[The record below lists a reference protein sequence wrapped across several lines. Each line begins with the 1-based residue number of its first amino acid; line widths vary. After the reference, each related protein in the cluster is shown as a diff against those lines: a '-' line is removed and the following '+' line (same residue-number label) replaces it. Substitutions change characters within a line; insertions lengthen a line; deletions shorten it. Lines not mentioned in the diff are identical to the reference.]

1 MSTDNMLLFANLA
14 IGGYDK
20 ARLPLRAKVIRSRG
34 AGTEE
39 VVPDGVQVLKDYIKL
54 HPLTA
59 QHTLCCP
66 KCSACSNVGDG
77 VLACTQLGCTL
88 ALCVPYGSNTAA
100 ACVEP
105 PAGVSMAA
113 LVNTFVCPGCYKASG
128 RIPPYRLTGQALAPL
143 TEKRTVDRLCVVFL
157 YLDSVHVRDHVFA
170 ALRHSMGLYNKGLVT
185 FSTKLTI
192 TNTQPGRQEQ
202 SLAGLARQLSGRHS
216 AGTPFVLFIATHS
229 DPDGLLVVNVPQAAA
244 AELGYTDMGE
254 IAVPAGVLLHRFLGK
269 LWCAL
274 PLGTALRGLFLI
286 VCGSAVTNSTQ
297 FGLISR
303 LVAG

>member
-1 MSTDNMLLFANLA
+1 MSTENMLLFANLA

-34 AGTEE
+34 AGTKE
-39 VVPDGVQVLKDYIKL
+39 VVLDGVQVLKDYIKL

-59 QHTLCCP
+59 MGTSQGPDNRGRSVVLERP
-66 KCSACSNVGDG
+66 CSSSLG
-77 VLACTQLGCTL
+77 VLL

-105 PAGVSMAA
+105 TAGVSMAA
-113 LVNTFVCPGCYKASG
+113 LINTFVCPGCYKASG
-128 RIPPYRLTGQALAPL
+128 CVPPYWLTGQALAPL
-143 TEKRTVDRLCVVFL
+143 TEKRTVNRLCVVFL

-170 ALRHSMGLYNKGLVT
+170 ALRHSKGLYHKGL
-185 FSTKLTI
+185 
-192 TNTQPGRQEQ
+192 
-202 SLAGLARQLSGRHS
+202 SGQHS

-229 DPDGLLVVNVPQAAA
+229 DPDGLLVVNVPQVAA

-254 IAVPAGVLLHRFLGK
+254 IAVPAGVL
-269 LWCAL
+269 WCAL
-274 PLGTALRGLFLI
+274 TLGTALRGLFLI
-286 VCGSAVTNSTQ
+286 VCGSAVMNSTQ
-297 FGLISR
+297 FRLISR